1 MPIKW
6 KVYLALNFLLAIPS
20 LFLLVFLLIQFYTER
35 INLDNET
42 GSFLVICLSLFIIV
56 LNNFFGI
63 VLFQRY
69 YAGTRLFPL
78 AIKRINIVLLILMW
92 IIVLVLVVV
101 TIYGASEEL
110 ASENEE
116 RDPTGKIA
124 VFVLSFI
131 VILQAA
137 ILVMQAKLS
146 NLIQRNNRKSMQEL
160 IDNIGQ

>member
-1 MPIKW
+1 MPAKW
-6 KVYLALNFLLAIPS
+6 KVYLALNFLLAIPA
-20 LFLLVFLLIQFYTER
+20 LFLLVFLLIQFYAER
-35 INLDNET
+35 INRDNEPV
-42 GSFLVICLSLFIIV
+42 FLLVSCLSLFIIV

-69 YAGTRLFPL
+69 YAGTRLLPL

-92 IIVLVLVVV
+92 MVILLLVVV
-101 TIYGASEEL
+101 TGYGASEEFG
-110 ASENEE
+110 SESEE
-116 RDPTGKIA
+116 RDPVGKIA

-146 NLIQRNNRKSMQEL
+146 NLIQRSNSKSMQEL